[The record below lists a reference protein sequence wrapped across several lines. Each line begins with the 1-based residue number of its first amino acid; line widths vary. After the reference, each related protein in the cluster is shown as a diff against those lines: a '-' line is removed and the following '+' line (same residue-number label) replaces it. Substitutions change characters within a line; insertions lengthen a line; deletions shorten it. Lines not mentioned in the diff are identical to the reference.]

1 MALAMLMRTDKAK
14 QIRKQLRREYFAMRE
29 QLQSQTPQLTQEEIL
44 TLKIIRA
51 KDQGERALAV
61 KDYG

>member
-1 MALAMLMRTDKAK
+1 MC
-14 QIRKQLRREYFAMRE
+14 IRDRLRREYFAMRE
-29 QLQSQTPQLTQEEIL
+29 QLQSQTPQLTREEIL

-61 KDYG
+61 QDYG